1 MSNPAFLTDG
11 SGIAP
16 HIPLAKVRK
25 VGLGGETA
33 HVGYFLQRVVCRPQQ
48 LLDTFDTALTQP
60 RGGRA
65 AENPLE
71 TPAEGNRAGIP
82 ANPSEFRDVIR
93 GKIIRFDTGDELVIV
108 PQVQQLLE
116 LPDIGG
122 SEMFIRGVEHFQHD
136 SSVTFNGHTQCLTGF
151 TQVILESQPQRVV
164 MRVGT
169 LGQNG
174 ADRPQF
180 IDTTI
185 AEIPRYKTLD
195 VMDGMKF
202 LRKHQKKQERGEILV
217 FPRYGT
223 GCFVKQGGD
232 VPHQQRISRVRFY
245 LFGTAGI
252 IPVTRYDR
260 RQSIEL
266 HGVNAFYKG
275 RAKTVVNG

>member
-48 LLDTFDTALTQP
+48 LPDTFDTALTQP

-71 TPAEGNRAGIP
+71 TPAEGNRARIP

-151 TQVILESQPQRVV
+151 TQVILEPQPQRVV

-180 IDTTI
+180 IDTTV

-195 VMDGMKF
+195 VMDGMKL

-223 GCFVKQGGD
+223 GCFVKQRQC
-232 VPHQQRISRVRFY
+232 PASEENLPSTLLFVRNC
-245 LFGTAGI
+245 GHNPG
-252 IPVTRYDR
+252 
-260 RQSIEL
+260 
-266 HGVNAFYKG
+266 NAI
-275 RAKTVVNG
+275 

>member
-48 LLDTFDTALTQP
+48 LPDTFDTALTQP

-82 ANPSEFRDVIR
+82 ANPGEFRDVIR

-151 TQVILESQPQRVV
+151 TQVI
-164 MRVGT
+164 
-169 LGQNG
+169 
-174 ADRPQF
+174 
-180 IDTTI
+180 
-185 AEIPRYKTLD
+185 
-195 VMDGMKF
+195 F
-202 LRKHQKKQERGEILV
+202 LNR
-217 FPRYGT
+217 
-223 GCFVKQGGD
+223 
-232 VPHQQRISRVRFY
+232 SRSV
-245 LFGTAGI
+245 
-252 IPVTRYDR
+252 
-260 RQSIEL
+260 S
-266 HGVNAFYKG
+266 
-275 RAKTVVNG
+275 

>member
-1 MSNPAFLTDG
+1 MSDPAFLADG

-48 LLDTFDTALTQP
+48 L
-60 RGGRA
+60 
-65 AENPLE
+65 
-71 TPAEGNRAGIP
+71 
-82 ANPSEFRDVIR
+82 
-93 GKIIRFDTGDELVIV
+93 
-108 PQVQQLLE
+108 
-116 LPDIGG
+116 PDIGG

-151 TQVILESQPQRVV
+151 TQVILKPQPQRVV

-169 LGQNG
+169 LEQNG

-180 IDTTI
+180 IDTTV

-195 VMDGMKF
+195 VMDGMKL

-223 GCFVKQGGD
+223 GCFVKQGGN
-232 VPHQQRISRVRFY
+232 VPHQKRISRVRFY

>member
-1 MSNPAFLTDG
+1 M
-11 SGIAP
+11 
-16 HIPLAKVRK
+16 
-25 VGLGGETA
+25 
-33 HVGYFLQRVVCRPQQ
+33 
-48 LLDTFDTALTQP
+48 
-60 RGGRA
+60 
-65 AENPLE
+65 
-71 TPAEGNRAGIP
+71 
-82 ANPSEFRDVIR
+82 
-93 GKIIRFDTGDELVIV
+93 
-108 PQVQQLLE
+108 QQLLE

-151 TQVILESQPQRVV
+151 TQVILKPQPQRVV

-169 LGQNG
+169 PEQNG

-180 IDTTI
+180 IDTTV

-195 VMDGMKF
+195 VMDGMKL

-223 GCFVKQGGD
+223 GCFVKQGGN
-232 VPHQQRISRVRFY
+232 VPHQKRISRVRFY